1 MHIYEGPILVCYTH
15 LKEISILCRPNG
27 SKEKLPSICLKDLH
41 LEYQFQRCKPPTQD
55 QTYAQQPTIHIKK
68 SQRCK
73 KCNPGGSRSLIMGSF
88 NVAHTDRPISPH
100 SITYEDRRGHVE
112 DRNGNV
118 YTSSASSN
126 FFKYSFVVVPLYS
139 HSVKEIITVS
149 QEQKQL
155 KSNFTMRSWLLTA
168 SSTFWSMYLL
178 AS

>member
-73 KCNPGGSRSLIMGSF
+73 KCNPGGSRSLITGSF

-100 SITYEDRRGHVE
+100 SITYKDRRGHVE

-155 KSNFTMRSWLLTA
+155 KSNFTMRS
-168 SSTFWSMYLL
+168 
-178 AS
+178 